1 MMQGSKELRDK
12 LATACRL
19 LYMEGLMDH
28 AGLAGARIPETGNLL
43 LNPRE
48 MRGTPGR
55 HPGIM
60 AADDLVVV
68 DPDGRKVEGGNNPP
82 SETPIFTGVFR
93 ARPDVMAVFHLHLPT
108 ATLFSVVGQPIR
120 PIGVMGSLFG
130 ESVPVCP
137 DGTLIQ
143 RPEQGDGVALALG
156 KSVAVILQGHGAV
169 IVGANVEEAFV
180 ASVLLEDNAV
190 RQYRA
195 SMIGKPEAMKG
206 EALAEARRQV
216 WNPKVVAKI
225 WTYYLLKAQTAGVAA
240 APAR

>member
-1 MMQGSKELRDK
+1 MQGSNELREK

-48 MRGTPGR
+48 MRGTQGR

-68 DPDGRKVEGGNNPP
+68 DPEGRKVEGANNPP

-108 ATLFSVVGQPIR
+108 ATLFSVVGKPIL
-120 PIGVMGSLFG
+120 PIGVMGSPFG

-156 KSVAVILQGHGAV
+156 SNVAVILQGHGAV
-169 IVGANVEEAFV
+169 IVGGSVEEAFV

-195 SMIGKPEAMKG
+195 AMIGTPRAMERG
-206 EALAEARRQV
+206 ELEEARRQV
-216 WNPKVVAKI
+216 WNPKVIAKI
-225 WTYYLLKAQTAGVAA
+225 WTYYLLKGQERGILN
-240 APAR
+240 

>member
-1 MMQGSKELRDK
+1 MQGTAQLREK

-48 MRGTPGR
+48 MRGTAGR
-55 HPGIM
+55 HPGMM

-68 DPDGRKVEGGNNPP
+68 DPQGKKVEGSNNPP

-93 ARPDVMAVFHLHLPT
+93 ARSDVMAVFHLHLPT
-108 ATLFSVVGQPIR
+108 ATLFSVVGKPIL
-120 PIGVMGSLFG
+120 PIGVMGSPFG
-130 ESVPVCP
+130 AAVPVCA
-137 DGTLIQ
+137 DATLIQ
-143 RPEQGDGVALALG
+143 RPEQGDDVALALG
-156 KSVAVILQGHGAV
+156 GNVAVMLQAHGAV
-169 IVGANVEEAFV
+169 IVGKTVEEAFV

-195 SMIGKPEAMKG
+195 AMIGTPQAMAGRELEEAQ
-206 EALAEARRQV
+206 RQV

-225 WTYYLLKAQTAGVAA
+225 WTYYRMKGEHAGVLEG
-240 APAR
+240 